1 MDKYIE
7 SKYVRERYAEIGF
20 ELTDFQKAT
29 IIWNKHSL
37 TYNEC
42 LEELAK
48 ICESTSDMQLKE
60 QIKERIAYEKKV
72 FARLKE
78 SNDENVVYIVKTA
91 DDLYGVFT
99 KFDTALLQAKKIVM
113 EEYTGDEIRI
123 EKHLVVTGDEVPA
136 TQKMGPFGNYT
147 ESYLGYPIAY
157 VELDKNGEII
167 YIVSEELCEEEK
179 NVDHGYNRERF
190 EFKFFELPYVHIQGL
205 PVKNVVTGEYG
216 IMATDKKEWDE
227 FLDRVRNGLNVD
239 YIDVMHTVYC
249 LTESGYWSHEHWN
262 PLYIEVEMPDR
273 DWFNEKQRA
282 FERAME
288 AFSDYM
294 SGYTQEENAKL
305 VVRTAREYALV
316 CNKMNSDI
324 ISEDAKIDDI
334 LQ

>member
-1 MDKYIE
+1 MNKYIE

-29 IIWNKHSL
+29 IIWNKYSL
-37 TYNEC
+37 TYNERI
-42 LEELAK
+42 EALAK
-48 ICESTSDMQLKE
+48 ICESTSNMQLKE
-60 QIKERIAYEKKV
+60 QIKDRIAYEKKV
-72 FARLKE
+72 FERLRE

-99 KFDTALLQAKKIVM
+99 KFDTALLQAKKIGM
-113 EEYTGDEIRI
+113 EEYIEDEIRI
-123 EKHLVVTGDEVPA
+123 EKHLVVTG
-136 TQKMGPFGNYT
+136 
-147 ESYLGYPIAY
+147 
-157 VELDKNGEII
+157 
-167 YIVSEELCEEEK
+167 
-179 NVDHGYNRERF
+179 
-190 EFKFFELPYVHIQGL
+190 
-205 PVKNVVTGEYG
+205 EYS

-249 LTESGYWSHEHWN
+249 LTERGYWSHEHWN

-324 ISEDAKIDDI
+324 VSEDANIDDI
-334 LQ
+334 LY

>member
-227 FLDRVRNGLNVD
+227 FLDKVRAGLHVD
-239 YIDVMHTVYC
+239 YADVSHMVFC
-249 LTESGYWSHEHWN
+249 LTKDGIWSHEHWN
-262 PLYIEVEMPDR
+262 PIETEIEVPNGNWSDNKVR
-273 DWFNEKQRA
+273 TY
-282 FERAME
+282 ERAME
-288 AFSDYM
+288 ALSDYM
-294 SGYTQEENAKL
+294 SGHTGEANERM
-305 VVRTAREYALV
+305 VVRLAREHALA
-316 CNKMNSDI
+316 CYSDKI